1 MKIKCTLVGDQ
12 SVGKT
17 SLLQVFSLQEFPKD
31 YIPTV
36 FANYQSIINID
47 EEQIEL
53 ALWDTAGDE
62 DYDRLRPL
70 SYPGTD
76 IVLLCYAINNPQSI
90 INIIQKWAPEVKHH
104 LPTVP
109 TILVGTKNDLC
120 LSSKNAV
127 QINYAEQI
135 AQQIG
140 AQTHFLCS
148 AALNQNVFPLMDEI
162 ARMFKSKERK
172 VKKKCF

>member
-12 SVGKT
+12 YIGKT

-36 FANYQSIINID
+36 FANYQSIVTID
-47 EEQIEL
+47 DDQIEL
-53 ALWDTAGDE
+53 ALWDTAGQE

-76 IVLLCYAINNPQSI
+76 VVLLCYVVNNPQSLD
-90 INIIQKWAPEVKHH
+90 NVLLKWAPEIAHH

-109 TILVGTKNDLC
+109 TILVGTKNDLR

-127 QINYAEQI
+127 QINYAEKI
-135 AQQIG
+135 AKQIG
-140 AQTHFLCS
+140 ARTHFLCS
-148 AALNQNVFPLMDEI
+148 ASLNQNVFPLMDEI
-162 ARMFKSKERK
+162 ARMFKAEERK
-172 VKKKCF
+172 IRKKCF